1 MVGSLIAQESS
12 PCKDVTYLELKK
24 KKLDE
29 MSDREYQYFLSK
41 DTQCNEYLSSN
52 KNLQSTISS
61 DRINSLRTR
70 KMLDISGLTSIYGIT
85 VLGDIMVD
93 GGIDIPFI
101 VIPVIGPFLAFI
113 PSDEYYIEGFE
124 VVLLISGFVQTG
136 FLLDY
141 IKDFKTGVKAEL
153 IKDIYK
159 IQSYEL
165 DIEKEKVY
173 KTVRIEESLYSEGL
187 KAKIP
192 DSVLMDLVYIYG
204 WDIDFT
210 HDIRPGDSYSLIY
223 EEVLVNGLKKQ
234 NGDILIAEFINQG
247 RKHIAI
253 RYELQ
258 SGKSEY
264 FSPDGKNVKKAFLRS
279 PVKFSYI
286 SSRYDLKRKHPILHK
301 IRAHTGVDYVAQRS
315 SPVRAT
321 GDGTVVF
328 SSRKGGYGNVVEIK
342 HSEDYSTRYAHL
354 NRFHS
359 RAKLNRKVKQGQI
372 IGYVGST
379 GMATGPH
386 LHYEFH
392 VNGKH
397 TDPLKVKFPNANP
410 IDSRERSKYLK
421 HSETLVSV
429 LRNYQSLNHLGYNL

>member
-1 MVGSLIAQESS
+1 MLFKTIESILKNFPKKHLYIILTGIVIVSFVSLFSNLNLVSINYESQKEERIPLEKSVFLSIDELKPESFKTKESLIKRNDTLVSI
-12 PCKDVTYLELKK
+12 LKK
-24 KKLDE
+24 
-29 MSDREYQYFLSK
+29 MGVSSDNIIILINSKNSHLLSK
-41 DTQCNEYLSSN
+41 IKTGEKISVTTNEEN
-52 KNLQSTISS
+52 IVF
-61 DRINSLRTR
+61 
-70 KMLDISGLTSIYGIT
+70 SI
-85 VLGDIMVD
+85 
-93 GGIDIPFI
+93 
-101 VIPVIGPFLAFI
+101 
-113 PSDEYYIEGFE
+113 
-124 VVLLISGFVQTG
+124 
-136 FLLDY
+136 DY
-141 IKDFKTGVKAEL
+141 IKDFRTGVKAEL

-159 IQSYEL
+159 IKSYEL
-165 DIEKEKVY
+165 DIEKVKVY

-223 EEVLVNGLKKQ
+223 EEVLVNGLKKLD
-234 NGDILIAEFINQG
+234 GDILIAEFINQG
-247 RKHIAI
+247 KKHTAI

-286 SSRYDLKRKHPILHK
+286 SDRYNLKRMHPILHK
-301 IRAHTGVDYVAQRS
+301 IRAHTGVDYAAQRG

-328 SSRKGGYGNVVEIK
+328 SSRKGGYGNLIEIK

-354 NRFHS
+354 NKFHS

-397 TDPLKVKFPNANP
+397 ADPLKVKFPNANP
-410 IDSRERSKYLK
+410 IDSRERSKFLQ
-421 HSETLVSV
+421 HSESLVSV
-429 LRNYQSLNHLGYNL
+429 LRNYQSLSHLGYNL

>member
-1 MVGSLIAQESS
+1 MLFKTIESILKNFPKKHLYIILTGIVIVSFVSLFSNLNLVSINYESQKEERIPLEKSVFLSIDELKPESFKTKESLIKRNDTLVSI
-12 PCKDVTYLELKK
+12 LKK
-24 KKLDE
+24 
-29 MSDREYQYFLSK
+29 MGVSSDNIIILINSKNSHLLSK
-41 DTQCNEYLSSN
+41 IKTGEKISVTTNEEN
-52 KNLQSTISS
+52 IVF
-61 DRINSLRTR
+61 
-70 KMLDISGLTSIYGIT
+70 SI
-85 VLGDIMVD
+85 
-93 GGIDIPFI
+93 
-101 VIPVIGPFLAFI
+101 
-113 PSDEYYIEGFE
+113 
-124 VVLLISGFVQTG
+124 
-136 FLLDY
+136 DY
-141 IKDFKTGVKAEL
+141 IKDFRTGVKAEL

-159 IQSYEL
+159 IKSYEL
-165 DIEKEKVY
+165 DIEKVKVY

-223 EEVLVNGLKKQ
+223 EEVLVNGLKKLD
-234 NGDILIAEFINQG
+234 GDILIAEFINQG
-247 RKHIAI
+247 KKHIAI

-286 SSRYDLKRKHPILHK
+286 SDRYNLKRMHPILHK
-301 IRAHTGVDYVAQRS
+301 IRAHTGVDYAAQRG

-354 NRFHS
+354 NKFHS

-397 TDPLKVKFPNANP
+397 ADPLKVKFPNANP
-410 IDSRERSKYLK
+410 IDSRERSKFLQ
-421 HSETLVSV
+421 HSESLVSV
-429 LRNYQSLNHLGYNL
+429 LRNYQSLSHLGYNL

>member
-1 MVGSLIAQESS
+1 MLFKTIESILKNFPKKHLYIILTGIVIVSFVSLFSNLNLVSINYESQKEERIPLEKSVFLSIDELKPESFKTKVSLIKRNDTLVSI
-12 PCKDVTYLELKK
+12 LKK
-24 KKLDE
+24 
-29 MSDREYQYFLSK
+29 MGVSSDNIIILINSKNSHLLSK
-41 DTQCNEYLSSN
+41 IKTGEKISVTTNEEN
-52 KNLQSTISS
+52 IVF
-61 DRINSLRTR
+61 
-70 KMLDISGLTSIYGIT
+70 SI
-85 VLGDIMVD
+85 
-93 GGIDIPFI
+93 
-101 VIPVIGPFLAFI
+101 
-113 PSDEYYIEGFE
+113 
-124 VVLLISGFVQTG
+124 
-136 FLLDY
+136 DY
-141 IKDFKTGVKAEL
+141 IKDFRTGVKAEL

-159 IQSYEL
+159 IKSYEL
-165 DIEKEKVY
+165 DIEKVKVY

-223 EEVLVNGLKKQ
+223 EEILVNGLKKQ

-354 NRFHS
+354 NKFHS

-397 TDPLKVKFPNANP
+397 ADPLKVKFPNANP
-410 IDSRERSKYLK
+410 IDSRERSKFLQ
-421 HSETLVSV
+421 HSESLVSV
-429 LRNYQSLNHLGYNL
+429 LRNYQSLSHLGYNL

>member
-1 MVGSLIAQESS
+1 MLFKTIESILKNFPKKHLYIILTGIVIVSFVSLFSNLNLVSINYESQKEERIPLEKSVFLSIDELKPESFKTKESLIKRNDTLVSI
-12 PCKDVTYLELKK
+12 LKK
-24 KKLDE
+24 
-29 MSDREYQYFLSK
+29 MGVSSDNIIILINSKNSHLLSK
-41 DTQCNEYLSSN
+41 IKTGEKISVTTNEEN
-52 KNLQSTISS
+52 IVF
-61 DRINSLRTR
+61 
-70 KMLDISGLTSIYGIT
+70 SI
-85 VLGDIMVD
+85 
-93 GGIDIPFI
+93 
-101 VIPVIGPFLAFI
+101 
-113 PSDEYYIEGFE
+113 
-124 VVLLISGFVQTG
+124 
-136 FLLDY
+136 DY
-141 IKDFKTGVKAEL
+141 IKDFRTGVKAEL

-159 IQSYEL
+159 IKSYEL
-165 DIEKEKVY
+165 DIEKVKVY

-223 EEVLVNGLKKQ
+223 EEVLVNGLKKLD
-234 NGDILIAEFINQG
+234 GDILIAEFINQG
-247 RKHIAI
+247 KKHIAI

-286 SSRYDLKRKHPILHK
+286 SDRYNLKRMHPILHK
-301 IRAHTGVDYVAQRS
+301 IRAHTGVDYAAQRG

-328 SSRKGGYGNVVEIK
+328 SSRKGGYGNLIEIK

-354 NRFHS
+354 NKFHS

-397 TDPLKVKFPNANP
+397 ADPLKVKFPNANP
-410 IDSRERSKYLK
+410 IDSRERSKFLQ
-421 HSETLVSV
+421 HSESLVSV
-429 LRNYQSLNHLGYNL
+429 LRNYQSLSHLGYNL

>member
-1 MVGSLIAQESS
+1 MLFKTIESILKNFPKKHLYIILTGIVIVSFVSLFSNLNLVSINYESQKEERIPLEKSVFLSIDELKPESFKTKVSLIKRNDTLVSI
-12 PCKDVTYLELKK
+12 LKK
-24 KKLDE
+24 
-29 MSDREYQYFLSK
+29 MGVSSDNIIILINSKNSHLLSK
-41 DTQCNEYLSSN
+41 IKTGEKISVTTNEEN
-52 KNLQSTISS
+52 IVF
-61 DRINSLRTR
+61 
-70 KMLDISGLTSIYGIT
+70 SI
-85 VLGDIMVD
+85 
-93 GGIDIPFI
+93 
-101 VIPVIGPFLAFI
+101 
-113 PSDEYYIEGFE
+113 
-124 VVLLISGFVQTG
+124 
-136 FLLDY
+136 DY
-141 IKDFKTGVKAEL
+141 IKDFRTGVKAEL

-159 IQSYEL
+159 IKSYEL
-165 DIEKEKVY
+165 DIEKVKVY

-223 EEVLVNGLKKQ
+223 EEVLVNGLKKLD
-234 NGDILIAEFINQG
+234 GDILIAEFINQG
-247 RKHIAI
+247 KKHIAI

-286 SSRYDLKRKHPILHK
+286 SDRYNLKRMHPILHK
-301 IRAHTGVDYVAQRS
+301 IRAHTGVDYAAQRG

-328 SSRKGGYGNVVEIK
+328 SSRKGGYGNLIEIK

-354 NRFHS
+354 NKFHS

-397 TDPLKVKFPNANP
+397 ADPLKVKFPNANP
-410 IDSRERSKYLK
+410 IDSRERSKFLQ
-421 HSETLVSV
+421 HSESLVSV
-429 LRNYQSLNHLGYNL
+429 LRNYQSLSHLGYNL

>member
-1 MVGSLIAQESS
+1 MLFKTIESILKNFPKKHLYIILTGIVIVSLVSFFSNLDLDSINYESQREERIPLEKSIFLSVDELKPESFKTKVSLIKRNDTLVSI
-12 PCKDVTYLELKK
+12 LKK
-24 KKLDE
+24 
-29 MSDREYQYFLSK
+29 MGVSSDNITTLINSENSHLLSK
-41 DTQCNEYLSSN
+41 IKTGEKISVTTNEEN
-52 KNLQSTISS
+52 
-61 DRINSLRTR
+61 
-70 KMLDISGLTSIYGIT
+70 
-85 VLGDIMVD
+85 
-93 GGIDIPFI
+93 I
-101 VIPVIGPFLAFI
+101 VF
-113 PSDEYYIEGFE
+113 S
-124 VVLLISGFVQTG
+124 
-136 FLLDY
+136 LDY

-159 IQSYEL
+159 IKSYEL
-165 DIEKEKVY
+165 DIEKVKVY

-286 SSRYDLKRKHPILHK
+286 SDRYNLKRMHPILHK
-301 IRAHTGVDYVAQRS
+301 IRAHTGVDYAAQRG

-328 SSRKGGYGNVVEIK
+328 SSRKGGYGNLIEIK

-354 NRFHS
+354 NKFHS